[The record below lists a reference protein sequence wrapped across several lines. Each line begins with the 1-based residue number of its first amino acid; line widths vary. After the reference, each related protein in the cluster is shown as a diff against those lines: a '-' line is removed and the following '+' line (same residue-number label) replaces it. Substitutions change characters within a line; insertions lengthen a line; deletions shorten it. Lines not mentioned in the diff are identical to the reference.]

1 MSPNTRSQAVE
12 LAEEYYD
19 STEADAF
26 YFNVWGGEDI
36 HIGLYETPD
45 ENIAKA
51 SRRTVETMAS
61 QLTKLTA
68 ECRLIDLGSGYGGAA
83 RYLAKNFG
91 CYVDCLNLSK
101 TQNKLNQKNNLR
113 SNLTDS
119 INIIHGS
126 FEGIPALDDTYDFVW
141 SQDALLHSGNR
152 PQVLD
157 EITRVLKPGGELIF
171 TDPMQADDCPDEVL
185 QPIFDRIHLE
195 TLGSFSFY
203 RSELLER
210 DFEEVIVL
218 SMLDQMRTHY
228 TRVGEDLRS
237 RYHEIVDLSGY
248 EYVDKMLRGLEQ
260 WVDGAERGY
269 LAWGI
274 LHFKKKE

>member
-45 ENIAKA
+45 ENIARA

-61 QLTKLTA
+61 QLTELTA

-195 TLGSFSFY
+195 NLGSFSFY

>member
-1 MSPNTRSQAVE
+1 MSHNTRSQAVE

-26 YFNVWGGEDI
+26 YLNVWGGEDI
-36 HIGLYETPD
+36 HIGLYKTPD
-45 ENIAKA
+45 ESIARA
-51 SRRTVETMAS
+51 SRRTVETMAG
-61 QLTKLTA
+61 KLTA
-68 ECRLIDLGSGYGGAA
+68 LNAESHLIDLGSGYGGAA

>member
-45 ENIAKA
+45 ENIARA

-61 QLTKLTA
+61 QLTELTA